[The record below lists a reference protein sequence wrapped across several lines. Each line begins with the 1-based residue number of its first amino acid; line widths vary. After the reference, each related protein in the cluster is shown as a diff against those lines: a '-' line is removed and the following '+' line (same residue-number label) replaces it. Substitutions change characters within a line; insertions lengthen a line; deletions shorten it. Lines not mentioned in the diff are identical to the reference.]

1 MKQIFLGISLVAALV
16 VGVAV
21 FSSTRANALLVVTD
35 SQIAAVKSRC
45 TEIQASL
52 NRLEASDKLLRHNI
66 GNTLLT
72 ISDKLMTPLNQR
84 VASNQ
89 LDGSSLVSIT
99 ATYTKVYK
107 GDPEGDFYNSYVD
120 YENSVVA
127 AMRIDCIKQPT
138 TFLDAL
144 DEAHEKRLKLRDATK
159 RLMGLARDYLEA
171 FDKFHKEQK
180 PQEAKKE

>member
-1 MKQIFLGISLVAALV
+1 MKQIFLGMSMAAALV
-16 VGVAV
+16 VGIAT
-21 FSSTRANALLVVTD
+21 FSTSRANALPVVTD

-66 GNTLLT
+66 GNTFLT

-84 VASNQ
+84 VATNQ
-89 LDGSSLVSIT
+89 LDGSKLVSIT
-99 ATYTKVYK
+99 AAYTKVYK
-107 GDPEGDFYNSYVD
+107 GDPKEDFYNSYVD
-120 YENSVVA
+120 YENSLVA

-144 DEAHEKRLKLRDATK
+144 DMAHEKRLKLRETTK
-159 RLMGLARDYLEA
+159 QLMTLARDYLEA
-171 FDKFHKEQK
+171 FDKFRKVQKSQETGKE
-180 PQEAKKE
+180 